1 MRGSDSSII
10 ATSGTCGDTRGE
22 RRCRWGGG
30 EVRVRWH
37 DYPDPEDDTWEPVD
51 EVQQCEALTLWLQ
64 ENGQQDWDQE
74 QTVDA

>member
-1 MRGSDSSII
+1 MR
-10 ATSGTCGDTRGE
+10 
-22 RRCRWGGG
+22 WQ
-30 EVRVRWH
+30 

-74 QTVDA
+74 HTVEA